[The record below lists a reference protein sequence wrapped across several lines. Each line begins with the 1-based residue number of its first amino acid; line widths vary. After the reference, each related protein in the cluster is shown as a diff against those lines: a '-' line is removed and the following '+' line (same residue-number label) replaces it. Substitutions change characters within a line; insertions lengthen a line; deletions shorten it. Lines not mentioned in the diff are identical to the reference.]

1 MSPKIRERHAVLLL
15 PEGVGSGS
23 FDPGSPPGIGLLS
36 EWVPCANPRVLTLKY
51 GAKEGENLP
60 QAKAVK
66 SALAAWAKSR
76 GLKKSKV
83 AVLDCIDGNEID
95 RFVQAW
101 DIRQGSIGSNVTL
114 AYSVALPKR
123 IESVDLTRR
132 LGWLAEKALPW
143 MNQRLREL
151 HREEVLEAAPGWSK
165 PVWKHGDLGFQA
177 EWTPSRVGRCL
188 LETAGR
194 LTVSQGMRRQ
204 AFTALAAVEQKQKEN
219 FLEQGRLYPLVLEA
233 RALWETAHKEDNPPK
248 AGFLLGVAEQMHTD
262 YRRRAERKW
271 NGFTWAGYPPAGWVR
286 RLYTESRRLH
296 R

>member
-1 MSPKIRERHAVLLL
+1 M
-15 PEGVGSGS
+15 
-23 FDPGSPPGIGLLS
+23 
-36 EWVPCANPRVLTLKY
+36 PCANPRVLTLKY
-51 GAKEGENLP
+51 GAKEGENPP
-60 QAKAVK
+60 QAKAVQ
-66 SALAAWAKSR
+66 SALAVWAKSR
-76 GLKKSKV
+76 GLKKFKV
-83 AVLDCIDGNEID
+83 AVLDCIDGNGID
-95 RFVQAW
+95 RLVQAW

-114 AYSVALPKR
+114 TYSVVLPKAAR
-123 IESVDLTRR
+123 SQSVDLTQR

-143 MNQRLREL
+143 INQRLREL

-165 PVWKHGDLGFQA
+165 PVWKHGGLGSQA
-177 EWTPSRVGRCL
+177 ERAPSRVGRCL

-204 AFTALAAVEQKQKEN
+204 AFTALAAVEQKEN

-233 RALWETAHKEDNPPK
+233 RALWETAHEKDTLPK
-248 AGFLLGVAEQMHTD
+248 SGFLLGVAGQMHTD